1 MALLSLQLNFDIIRC
16 MIKDSFQDQHF
27 ASAAMVRNDEREAHA
42 LLNLSKGKA
51 VPFLNSIRLNS

>member
-1 MALLSLQLNFDIIRC
+1 

-51 VPFLNSIRLNS
+51 VPFFELD